1 MRYFLLIISVLTCM
15 SSVAQHNHGGDEEND
30 KALFKY
36 APQHG
41 GEIVAAGKYKL
52 EIVSN
57 PLQKEEKLL
66 VYMLKKNDKEIAL
79 KEASAKI
86 VVQYKDDKTDTLKM
100 EMHNGHFVT
109 ADIDL
114 TLPVRIFF
122 EIQIGHKTV
131 TASYYYE
138 GLKKHS
144 HENH

>member
-1 MRYFLLIISVLTCM
+1 MMCYLSIN
-15 SSVAQHNHGGDEEND
+15 AQHNHSDGEEND

-52 EIVSN
+52 EIVNN

-66 VYMLKKNDKEIAL
+66 VYVLKKNDKEITL

-86 VVQYKDDKTDTLKM
+86 VVKYNNDKTDTLVM
-100 EMHNGHFVT
+100 QMHNGHFIT
-109 ADIDL
+109 ADIDF

-122 EIQIGHKTV
+122 EIQIGHKIV

-144 HENH
+144 HENY